1 LFISKSIFLYLHNAQ
16 NLTLNFNIISNFLQ
30 IRIQLL
36 AIFDVEGV
44 LYDAEYLPI
53 LAETIHKEDEI
64 WEITKQGIQGVINW
78 EDGLRTRVEALKGLD
93 YATCKKIADA
103 LPIMTGAKEAC
114 RVLKS
119 AGWKL
124 MAISGGFTIMTDRL
138 QKELDLDYIFSNELI
153 FKDGK
158 LDGVTL
164 HVDSDKSKSAKIKI
178 TEWNE
183 KKENIV
189 CVVDGANDVKLFNIS
204 GLGIA
209 YRAQDI
215 VKDLAT
221 TTLEEKD
228 LSKIIDIINKHYHL
242 NLETTTLA

>member
-1 LFISKSIFLYLHNAQ
+1 
-16 NLTLNFNIISNFLQ
+16 LQ
-30 IRIQLL
+30 IRNQLL

-44 LYDAEYLPI
+44 LYDEEFLPL
-53 LAETIHKEDEI
+53 LAEKLNKEDEI
-64 WEITKQGIQGVINW
+64 WEITKQGIQGKINW
-78 EDGLRTRVEALKGLD
+78 EDGLRTRVKALAGLD
-93 YATCKKIADA
+93 EKICQEVSNS

-114 RVLKS
+114 RVLKA

-124 MAISGGFTIMTDRL
+124 MAVSGGFTIMMERL
-138 QKELDLDYIFSNELI
+138 QKELDLDYVYCNELI

-158 LDGVTL
+158 LDGVKIN
-164 HVDSDKSKSAKIKI
+164 VDSDKSKSAKIKI
-178 TEWNE
+178 AEWGE
-183 KKENIV
+183 QKENII
-189 CVVDGANDVKLFNIS
+189 CVVDGANDVKLFDIC

-228 LSKIIDIINKHYHL
+228 LSKILDIINKHYKL
-242 NLETTTLA
+242 ELETTPTV

>member
-1 LFISKSIFLYLHNAQ
+1 MLI
-16 NLTLNFNIISNFLQ
+16 
-30 IRIQLL
+30 
-36 AIFDVEGV
+36 IFDVEGV
-44 LYDAEYLPI
+44 LFDAEYLPI
-53 LAETIHKEDEI
+53 LAEKINKDKEI
-64 WEITKQGIQGVINW
+64 WEITKKGIQGEINW
-78 EDGLRTRVEALKGLD
+78 EDGLKTRVDLLKGLSLE
-93 YATCKKIADA
+93 TCQEVANS

-114 RVLKS
+114 GALKA

-138 QKELDLDYIFSNELI
+138 KEELDLDYVYSNELI

-158 LDGVTL
+158 LDGVKIN
-164 HVDSDKSKSAKIKI
+164 VDSDKSKSANIKI
-178 TEWNE
+178 EEWNE

-189 CVVDGANDVKLFNIS
+189 VAVDGANDVKLFDIC

-221 TTLEEKD
+221 VILDEKN
-228 LSKIIDIINKHYHL
+228 LSKIIDIINEHYNL
-242 NLETTTLA
+242 KLETPTLA